1 MSEEEENINNGLK
14 MTDDSEEKSKVDS
27 QQSLAEPEAL
37 NSKSEIKT
45 MEVHHHPQVEKK
57 SFKEYLLEGLMIF
70 LAVTMGFFAEN
81 IREKLVE
88 TRKSHEYIKS
98 INEDLSKDE
107 IKIPFLLDFIKSNAI
122 KNADSISLFLS
133 TATLVTPANSIYR
146 MFREISR
153 QQGIEAFTT
162 NRTIT
167 QLKNAG
173 QIYLI
178 ADKQVVDKILEYYQL
193 IDFIKELQTYLWQ
206 IKFDL
211 AKNSIPLLQGDA
223 YAEAIDSEDNT
234 INPGGTVF
242 LRSVDKEMINTC
254 LIALSNV
261 KGLSISIYG
270 LVQELHTKSI
280 SLKKL
285 LHEKYKVEN
294 M

>member
-1 MSEEEENINNGLK
+1 MIEEENNNHL
-14 MTDDSEEKSKVDS
+14 
-27 QQSLAEPEAL
+27 QSDNDAKPSPVEGFDLTENKEAL
-37 NSKSEIKT
+37 EDATDSASSYPKPEINTSEIKA

-70 LAVTMGFFAEN
+70 LAVSMGFFAEN

-178 ADKQVVDKILEYYQL
+178 ADKQVVDKIL
-193 IDFIKELQTYLWQ
+193 
-206 IKFDL
+206 
-211 AKNSIPLLQGDA
+211 
-223 YAEAIDSEDNT
+223 
-234 INPGGTVF
+234 
-242 LRSVDKEMINTC
+242 
-254 LIALSNV
+254 
-261 KGLSISIYG
+261 
-270 LVQELHTKSI
+270 
-280 SLKKL
+280 
-285 LHEKYKVEN
+285 
-294 M
+294 